1 MVYFDRALK
10 VLNALPAL
18 IATSLLAVCETA
30 SAATSPNLVI
40 SYPTGSFSSLTNNL
54 TLFGHAAVS
63 GTSIEMTPNSAAHI
77 TGYVWATSQQNI
89 QSFTSKFS
97 FQMTP
102 NGANPSIQGMTF
114 TVQNSTTATNPD
126 GYFGLGVA
134 ADANLNGY
142 GAYPGQDPVGNSV
155 AIKFDLNPYAYSTY
169 PNGGVPSATGLYIN
183 GGPLSQLLGESDLT
197 PYGIN
202 LYSGH
207 VFSANVVYDGTLLTM
222 TLLDTTTN
230 AQGRYVWPVNIPA
243 VTQSNNAWVGFTA
256 SEVNPANQYLLS
268 WTFATGYATR
278 LATPTFSVAPGQYTS
293 TQSVSLGCPSGATC
307 YYTTNGLLPTT
318 SATQYTGTPI
328 SVSSNEVIQAV
339 AVESGYTDSLV
350 AAGNYQIQAASAP
363 LLNFASFANP
373 NGLIQLAGH
382 SAFSNSA
389 IQLTDRA
396 GGFYS
401 NGTMEVSSAWYAVP
415 VNISTFSTAFT
426 YQATSSAAANE
437 YGIGTVFVIQNQPQ
451 TTPTA
456 QYGFLSGGTTYVGNA
471 STALGYGPQT
481 PTSMSGT
488 TGGMLNSVG
497 VKLDASAGSNGS
509 TGLYTNGVLPSSAT
523 SPDIPITGVNLNAG
537 NPITVA
543 FTYNGSTLSMT
554 LTDTVTNA
562 TFSHSWT
569 INIPSTVGANTAYIG
584 FTAASSYWSANQY
597 IKSWTYST
605 SATST
610 SSTGSTGST
619 TAVPDPPTNV
629 TVQ

>member
-1 MVYFDRALK
+1 MVYLDRALK

-18 IATSLLAVCETA
+18 IATSLFAVCEVA

-40 SYPTGSFSSLTNNL
+40 SYPIGSFSSLSNNV
-54 TLFGHAAVS
+54 TVYGHAAVS
-63 GTSIEMTPNSAAHI
+63 GTEIQLTPNTAAHI
-77 TGYVWATSQQNI
+77 TGYVWTTNQQNI

-97 FQMTP
+97 FQLQP
-102 NGANPSIQGMTF
+102 SGSNPSIQGLTF
-114 TVQNSTTATNPD
+114 TVQNSNTTTNPD
-126 GYFGLGVA
+126 GFSGLGVA

-142 GAYPGQDPVGNSV
+142 GAYVGQYPVGNSV
-155 AIKFDLNPYAYSTY
+155 AIKFDLNPYAYTTY

-230 AQGRYVWPVNIPA
+230 AQARYVWPVNIPA

-256 SEVNPANQYLLS
+256 SEVDPANQYLLS
-268 WTFATGYATR
+268 WSFSTGYNTR
-278 LATPTFSVAPGQYTS
+278 LATPTFSVTPGQYTS

-318 SATQYTGTPI
+318 SSTQYTGTPI
-328 SVSSNEVIQAV
+328 SVGSNEVIQAV

-350 AAGNYQIQAASAP
+350 ATGNYQIQAASAP
-363 LLNFASFANP
+363 LLNFASFASP

-382 SAFSNSA
+382 AAFSSSA
-389 IQLTDRA
+389 IQLTDRT
-396 GGFYS
+396 GGLYG
-401 NGTMEVSSAWYAVP
+401 NGTSEVSSAWYAVP
-415 VNISTFSTAFT
+415 VNISTFSTTFT
-426 YQATSSAAANE
+426 YQAANSNAANE
-437 YGIGTVFVIQNQPQ
+437 YGAGTVFVIQNQPQ
-451 TTPTA
+451 TTPTG
-456 QYGFLSGGTTYVGNA
+456 QYGFLSGGTTYVGND
-471 STALGYGPQT
+471 STSLGYGYAPV
-481 PTSMSGT
+481 SSLSGT
-488 TGGMLNSVG
+488 TGGMLDSVG
-497 VKLDASAGSNGS
+497 IKLDMTGGGGNGS
-509 TGLYTNGVLPSSAT
+509 TGLYTNGAIPSSTT
-523 SPDIPITGVNLNAG
+523 SPDVPITGVNLNTG

-554 LTDTVTNA
+554 LTDTVTSA

-584 FTAASSYWSANQY
+584 FTAASGYWSANQY
-597 IKSWTYST
+597 IKAWTYGT
-605 SATST
+605 SSSST
-610 SSTGSTGST
+610 SSTGSTST
-619 TAVPDPPTNV
+619 VPDPPSNV